1 MYFNKKGYFSNK
13 ALLYSLDLL
22 YDHQSNIRINLKN
35 TYIVVD
41 FDKTLIIKDALLKLI
56 FICFLSNGFKYL
68 FLVLS
73 ELFKTLGQ
81 IDKLDDLKIWFKYA
95 FSVGIVK
102 IYDRLVLK
110 KLVKKIFYKYKRDNL
125 LKRLKKLNN
134 LGINI
139 LVATN
144 NYEYFL
150 KDLIDELNFELV
162 ANKFFNVNDYKKLNK
177 NKITRIKEY
186 LANDKKI
193 LASVSDNIIDK
204 KMLELVSD
212 KIYKDYKLNL
222 FFSIKT

>member
-13 ALLYSLDLL
+13 ALFYSLDLL
-22 YDHQSNIRINLKN
+22 YEHLSNIRINLKN

-41 FDKTLIIKDALLKLI
+41 FDKTLIIKDALFKLI
-56 FICFLSNGFKYL
+56 FICFLSHGFKYL
-68 FLVLS
+68 FLVLN

-81 IDKLDDLKIWFKYA
+81 IDKIDDLKIWFKYA

-125 LKRLKKLNN
+125 LKRLKKFNN
-134 LGINI
+134 LGIKI

-162 ANKFFNVNDYKKLNK
+162 ANKFLNVNDYKKLSK
-177 NKITRIKEY
+177 NKLTRIKEY
-186 LANDKKI
+186 LDNDKEI

-204 KMLELVSD
+204 NMLELVSAE
-212 KIYKDYKLNL
+212 IYKDYKLNL

>member
-1 MYFNKKGYFSNK
+1 MYFNKKGYFSKK
-13 ALLYSLDLL
+13 ALFYSLDLL
-22 YDHQSNIRINLKN
+22 YEHLSKIRNTLKN

-41 FDKTLIIKDALLKLI
+41 FDKTLIIKDALFKLI

-68 FLVLS
+68 FLVLN
-73 ELFKTLGQ
+73 ELFKTIGQ
-81 IDKLDDLKIWFKYA
+81 IDKIDDLKIWFKYA
-95 FSVGIVK
+95 FSVCIVK

-110 KLVKKIFYKYKRDNL
+110 KLVKKIFDKYKRDNL

-134 LGINI
+134 LGIKI

-150 KDLIDELNFELV
+150 NDLIDELNFELV
-162 ANKFFNVNDYKKLNK
+162 ANKFLNVNDYKKLSK

-186 LANDKKI
+186 LDNDKDI
-193 LASVSDNIIDK
+193 LASVSDDITDK

-212 KIYKDYKLNL
+212 EIYKDYKLNL

>member
-13 ALLYSLDLL
+13 ALFYSLDLL
-22 YDHQSNIRINLKN
+22 YEHLSNIRINLKN

-41 FDKTLIIKDALLKLI
+41 FDKTLIIKDALFKLI
-56 FICFLSNGFKYL
+56 FICFLSHGFKYL
-68 FLVLS
+68 FLVLN

-81 IDKLDDLKIWFKYA
+81 IDKIDDLKIWFKYA
-95 FSVGIVK
+95 FSVCIVK

-110 KLVKKIFYKYKRDNL
+110 KIVKKIFYKYKRDNL
-125 LKRLKKLNN
+125 LKRLKKFNN
-134 LGINI
+134 LGIKI

-162 ANKFFNVNDYKKLNK
+162 ANKILNINDYKKISK

-186 LANDKKI
+186 LGNDKEI

-212 KIYKDYKLNL
+212 EIYKDYKLNL

>member
-1 MYFNKKGYFSNK
+1 MCFSKKGYFSNK
-13 ALLYSLDLL
+13 ALFYSLDLL
-22 YDHQSNIRINLKN
+22 YEHQSNISFNLKK

-56 FICFLSNGFKYL
+56 FICFLSNGLKYS

-102 IYDRLVLK
+102 IYDGLVLK

-186 LANDKKI
+186 LANDKEI

>member
-1 MYFNKKGYFSNK
+1 M
-13 ALLYSLDLL
+13 
-22 YDHQSNIRINLKN
+22 
-35 TYIVVD
+35 
-41 FDKTLIIKDALLKLI
+41 
-56 FICFLSNGFKYL
+56 
-68 FLVLS
+68 
-73 ELFKTLGQ
+73 
-81 IDKLDDLKIWFKYA
+81 
-95 FSVGIVK
+95 
-102 IYDRLVLK
+102 
-110 KLVKKIFYKYKRDNL
+110 
-125 LKRLKKLNN
+125 
-134 LGINI
+134 
-139 LVATN
+139 VATN

-186 LANDKKI
+186 LANDKEI